1 MQVIVNIGL
10 YKNAGLC
17 IQAHDRTRAL
27 NGLAMAPDQPAHK
40 ASTFNFECWSVGLI
54 DLSVPS

>member
-1 MQVIVNIGL
+1 MQVIVNIGF

-17 IQAHDRTRAL
+17 IQAHDRARAS
-27 NGLAMAPDQPAHK
+27 NGWATAPDQPAHK
-40 ASTFNFECWSVGLI
+40 ATMFSFECWSVGLI